1 MIKIFNNK
9 NLKTKVAEIDAS
21 ELLSCVLH
29 EEINGLYSLT
39 FSIPLNSIYKSY
51 LDDENNTEYLFQV
64 KNEFYY
70 FINKNIDTDTQ
81 QIEIVCRHVITLL
94 DKLIYIPIYPIQVN
108 QSAADVLTY
117 ILNNFQNEENIFKY
131 KTFTNEELAERGLS
145 WCPARFD
152 IINGFDYTTAYE
164 MISNIISL
172 AGRGEL
178 YFENFKFAVV
188 EKIGKDSGEV
198 WDKEKNIK
206 TLNIQKNYDEL
217 MNVILI
223 EGKDGMPLNIKEFPN
238 SVISDSESIQKY
250 GVRRGHI
257 SYNDI
262 NDKDELKRRAMWEID
277 ALNPDRVSVPKITIN
292 CEAYDV
298 KNVKL
303 GDTVKICSKYD
314 EINEEKRVISCEY
327 NLLENAESRFIL
339 GDKALSELQLLAK
352 LEATRQTVQNITDT
366 NGDVDTS
373 LINTIVAAIEG
384 RNRCRNSC
392 FALFDG
398 LGIPEYWQCQNGFIN
413 GFDSRFGSYS
423 LQLVDN
429 GIAISDFID
438 AKTYEESASSLIQV
452 WHKGN
457 FDIVVVA
464 TDETGNYDIEN
475 PTLIPFVSKFS
486 SGKVARVNF
495 SSKNWSQTAAAVV
508 IDNEDLTDTKCFK
521 IILQATSENCLIGG
535 VYAGPGNLAQLKLY
549 TDGPYSSKIDT
560 IGKSDVFFNNNKNA
574 EEKEL
579 ATGMEEPVGE
589 IQMTASTDAQL
600 NLELLAILETI
611 DEKIDCN
618 LRLYDNEEL
627 KYDFPMKALGG
638 GKNTLSCSR
647 VLDRIAAGA
656 HILVFKIL
664 NNGVN
669 NLKILKNSAVLS
681 LKGKFVEMAEVPPIP
696 VIDVFDYIKF
706 SELDITGNMN
716 NFKNQVGL
724 FDMSDEVRF
733 EFNI

>member
-21 ELLSCVLH
+21 ELLSCILH

-39 FSIPLNSIYKSY
+39 FSIPLNSIYKLY
-51 LDDENNTEYLFQV
+51 LNDDNNTEYLFQV

-81 QIEIVCRHVITLL
+81 QIEVVCRHVITLL

-108 QSAADVLTY
+108 QSAPDVLTY
-117 ILNNFQNEENIFKY
+117 ILNNFQDEENIFKY
-131 KTFTNEELAERGLS
+131 EIFTNEELTARGLN
-145 WCPARFD
+145 WCSARFD
-152 IINGFDYTTAYE
+152 IVNGFDYTTAYE

-172 AGRGEL
+172 SGRGEL
-178 YFENFKFAVV
+178 YFENFKFAIV
-188 EKIGKDSGEV
+188 ERIGKESGEV

-262 NDKDELKRRAMWEID
+262 DNKDELKRRAMWEID
-277 ALNPDRVSVPKITIN
+277 ALNPDRVSIPKTTIN

-303 GDTVKICSKYD
+303 GDTVKIYSKYD

-327 NLLENAESRFIL
+327 NLLENAESSFVL

-352 LEATRQTVQNITDT
+352 LEATRQTVQSITDA

-373 LINTIVAAIEG
+373 LINTIVSAIEG
-384 RNRCRNSC
+384 RNRCRNSS
-392 FALFDG
+392 FAMFDG
-398 LGIPEYWQCQNGFIN
+398 LGVPEYWECQNGFVN

-438 AKTYEESASSLIQV
+438 ATTYEESSSTLIQV
-452 WHKGN
+452 WHKGS
-457 FDIVVVA
+457 FDIIVVA
-464 TDETGNYDIEN
+464 TDNTGKYDVNN

-521 IILQATSENCLIGG
+521 IILQATSESCLIGG
-535 VYAGPGNLAQLKLY
+535 VYAGPGTLAQLKLY
-549 TDGPYSSKIDT
+549 TDGPYSSKIDS
-560 IGKSDVFFNNNKNA
+560 IGKSDVYFNNDKNA
-574 EEKEL
+574 EEKNIT
-579 ATGMEEPVGE
+579 AGMEEVVGE
-589 IQMTASTDAQL
+589 IQLTASTDAQL
-600 NLELLAILETI
+600 NLELLAILETV

-618 LRLYDNEEL
+618 LRLYDNAEL
-627 KYDFPMKALGG
+627 MYDFPMKALGA

-647 VLDRIAAGA
+647 VLEALKAGA

-664 NNGVN
+664 NNGTSD
-669 NLKILKNSAVLS
+669 LKVPRNSAVLS
-681 LKGKFVEMAEVPPIP
+681 LKGKFINMEELSSIP
-696 VIDVFDYIKF
+696 VINVFDYINF
-706 SELDITGNMN
+706 VELDISESMN
-716 NFKNQVGL
+716 NFKNSVVL
-724 FDMSDEVRF
+724 FDITDEVRF
-733 EFNI
+733 EFNV